1 MPNNTPCN
9 SMSSSSSSSTPRKW
23 FRRPRWL
30 IVCLLVGLYAIPRL
44 WTTVRFAGQAHVPDL
59 DGDFARIDSLL
70 PAADSQ
76 IASFHR
82 GLPHNLS
89 DPSAFL
95 RAVWLSPTW
104 SYHGYRFQFAEWRP
118 SPAFR
123 SVVQGALT
131 QKRSFNT
138 YGGPKA
144 CGGYHADF
152 VAEFATSDGPVQ
164 FMVCLGCH
172 EVLVFGPHGS
182 SIVELSQTAYD
193 SLLKAWRDETD

>member
-1 MPNNTPCN
+1 MNN
-9 SMSSSSSSSTPRKW
+9 SSSSSTPKKW

-30 IVCLLVGLYAIPRL
+30 FVFLLVGLYAIPRL
-44 WTTVRFAGQAHVPDL
+44 WTTVRFAGQAHVPSL

-70 PAADSQ
+70 PTADSQ

-82 GLPHNLS
+82 GLPRNFDDTS
-89 DPSAFL
+89 EFL

-104 SYHGYRFQFAEWRP
+104 SYHGYRFQFSEWRP

-123 SVVQGALT
+123 SLVHGALT
-131 QKRSFNT
+131 QKQSFEA
-138 YGGPKA
+138 YGGPKL

-152 VAEFATSDGPVQ
+152 VAEFTTSDGPVQ

-172 EVLVFGPHGS
+172 EVLVFGPRGS
-182 SIVELSQTAYD
+182 SIVELSKKAYN
-193 SLLKAWRDETD
+193 SILKAWRDETN